1 MPPKKTPA
9 GSSKSSISSTSAA
22 TDLTAAHRKAAT
34 NLVMKLMAIPGS
46 SGQEDQVA
54 QFVRDQLRGA
64 GVPAKSIVM
73 DRAFQRTPFRG
84 KTGNLCLRLP
94 GKSRG
99 PRRLLM
105 SHLDTVP
112 LCVGSRPRRNGKYV
126 RSADPTTGLGADNRA
141 GVAVTL
147 FTALELMRRKS
158 SHPPITFL
166 WTVQEEVGLLG
177 ARHVRLA
184 MLGRPK
190 LAFNWDG
197 GAPFKMTVGATG
209 GYRLQIDVYGLASH
223 AGGAPEQGISAITIA
238 SLAIARLQENGWLG
252 LIDKGRKSGTSNIGV
267 IQGGM
272 ATNVVTD
279 HVLLKA
285 EARSH
290 NAAFRRRIV
299 REIEKAFRSAAAEVR
314 NAQGKHGR
322 VTFAGQLDYES
333 FQLSKREPAVA
344 AAAAAITAVGH
355 RPLPAVTNGGLD
367 ANWMYRHGIPTVTL
381 GCGQMNQ
388 HTVNEAL
395 DLDDFWD
402 ACRIA
407 WRLASGYS

>member
-1 MPPKKTPA
+1 MSPKKTSTRSRKP
-9 GSSKSSISSTSAA
+9 SDSSTGAA
-22 TDLTAAHRKAAT
+22 LDLTGSHRKSAID
-34 NLVMKLMAIPGS
+34 LVMQLMAIPGR

-54 QFVRDQLRGA
+54 QFVRDQLRGV
-64 GVPAKSIVM
+64 GVPAKSILM
-73 DRAFQRTPFRG
+73 DKAYRHTQLQG

-94 GKSRG
+94 GKKRG
-99 PRRLLM
+99 PRRLM
-105 SHLDTVP
+105 MAHLDTVP
-112 LCVGSRPRRNGKYV
+112 ICVGSRPRRDGQYV
-126 RSADPTTGLGADNRA
+126 RSADPTTGLGADDRA

-147 FTALELMRRKS
+147 FTALELIRNKPN
-158 SHPPITFL
+158 HPPISFL
-166 WTVQEEVGLLG
+166 WTVQEEVGLQG

-209 GYRLQIDVYGLASH
+209 GYRLQIDIYGLASH
-223 AGGAPEQGISAITIA
+223 AGGAPEHGISAITIS
-238 SLAIARLQENGWLG
+238 SLAIADLQEKGWLG
-252 LIDKGRKSGTSNIGV
+252 LIAKGRKSGTCNIGI

-279 HVLLKA
+279 HVLIKA

-290 NAAFRRRIV
+290 DAVFRRRIV
-299 REIEKAFRSAAAEVR
+299 REIEKAFRKAACEVR
-314 NAQGKHGR
+314 NAQGKQGR
-322 VTFAGQLDYES
+322 VTFDGQLDYES
-333 FQLSKREPAVA
+333 FQLSQREPVVEV
-344 AAAAAITAVGH
+344 AAAAITAEGH

-381 GCGQMNQ
+381 GCGQTHQ
-388 HTVNEAL
+388 HTVSEAL
-395 DLDDFWD
+395 DLDGYWD

-407 WRLASGYS
+407 WRLARGD